1 MTMKTHIQQ
10 HTNNMKKLA
19 FAVFASCLLSTAAQ
33 GGVLSV
39 PVKIAGKLFGRRA
52 GGVTT
57 RVVTHYGDDV
67 ARAATHYGDDVA
79 KAATHYGDDAA
90 KALVK
95 GGGEVVLRRAPKVA
109 SAVDA
114 AVAAAKAE
122 SVAAKPLSKAAAV
135 LAEVKPKHV
144 LAAGASV
151 AAVVG
156 ANNFTSGSRE
166 IGKATA
172 EAIRTNPDIASHQI
186 EATGSWTTELAREIG
201 KGVEYIWMG
210 IGGFFGLAGIGLLLK
225 MALPPILNRKRRNDA
240 QKESVAEAA

>member
-10 HTNNMKKLA
+10 YTNNMKKLA

-52 GGVTT
+52 GGVAT

-67 ARAATHYGDDVA
+67 ER
-79 KAATHYGDDAA
+79 AATHYGDDAA

-95 GGGEVVLRRAPKVA
+95 GGGEVALRRAPKVA

-114 AVAAAKAE
+114 AVVAAKAE

-172 EAIRTNPDIASHQI
+172 EAIRTNPELASQRI
-186 EATGSWTTELAREIG
+186 ETTGSCLTELARESG
-201 KGVEYIWMG
+201 KGVEYVCMG
-210 IGGFFGLAGIGLLLK
+210 IGGLFGLAGIGLLLK
-225 MALPPILNRKRRNDA
+225 MALPPILNRKRLQGA
-240 QKESVAEAA
+240 QKEAGSEAA